1 VVTDEPL
8 SLTVLILALN
18 EGENLRKL
26 LPQLKTHVERVS
38 NDFEIVIVDG
48 GSTDDTLSVAT
59 SLGCRVVRQSRP
71 GYGQALRE
79 GIAACSR
86 PFILTLDA
94 DMSHPPSYLEEMVTL
109 IRDHDIVIASR
120 YTSGGGYEMPRH
132 RMLLSRALN
141 FTSRLLF
148 GLSVADT
155 SSGYR
160 LYRSEVIQRLPLE
173 ASQFDVLIEL
183 LVKVKRAGGRFAEV
197 PFQYRNREDGV
208 SKARLL
214 SFGVAYLRTLLHLRT
229 RL

>member
-48 GSTDDTLSVAT
+48 GSKDDTLSVAT
-59 SLGCRVVRQSRP
+59 SLGCRVVRQSQP

-79 GIAACSR
+79 GIAACSH

-94 DMSHPPSYLEEMVTL
+94 DMSHPPSYLEEMATL
-109 IRDHDIVIASR
+109 IRDHDVIIASR
-120 YTSGGGYEMPRH
+120 YISGGGYEMPRH
-132 RMLLSRALN
+132 RMVLSRFLN
-141 FTSRLLF
+141 LTTRCLF

-173 ASQFDVLIEL
+173 ARQFDVLIEI
-183 LVKVKRAGGRFAEV
+183 LVRLTRTGGRFAEV
-197 PFQYRNREDGV
+197 PFHYCNRESGV

-214 SFGVAYLRTLLHLRT
+214 SFGAAYLRTLL
-229 RL
+229 RLSIRP